1 VSKPGAESAN
11 RPSSLALY
19 VAPVFRFLATFIRHH
34 TMRARCDLRARCD
47 QRGAA
52 PSSDDV
58 ELSAEAAR
66 GIEALE
72 QLLLTETM
80 YRHLLDRDDEDD
92 QPCSQ

>member
-1 VSKPGAESAN
+1 
-11 RPSSLALY
+11 
-19 VAPVFRFLATFIRHH
+19 
-34 TMRARCDLRARCD
+34 M
-47 QRGAA
+47 
-52 PSSDDV
+52 

-80 YRHLLDRDDEDD
+80 YRRLLERDDEDD